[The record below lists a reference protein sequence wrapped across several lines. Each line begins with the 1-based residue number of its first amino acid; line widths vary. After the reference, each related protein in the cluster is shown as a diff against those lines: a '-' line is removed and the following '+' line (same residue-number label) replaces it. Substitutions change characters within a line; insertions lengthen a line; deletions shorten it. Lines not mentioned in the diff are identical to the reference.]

1 MFCNHVIPP
10 LLLSVLLLSL
20 SARAG

>member
-20 SARAG
+20 SAR